1 MQYLGYPP
9 FPFTFCETRRLN
21 GGNARL
27 ITGEYRYNS
36 AVFPTLAS
44 NSYNWV
50 VATPAY
56 LNNAPWDLNATN
68 TTLKERGNEEV
79 MGLLRDSG
87 LPSLQPLA
95 ASINQAPWP
104 TFEDIATMQ
113 NAVRNGTGFTKLSR
127 LDCLEQYSSPFGDRS
142 DIILVARDSITINNG
157 NNSVLACGTQGAV
170 DKGAHKGNHPGE
182 WMCRQSNTFSCK
194 KLAAHGYESE
204 DQKLSAIADWNIVG
218 YEIDYCMASYRPTGN
233 RCGVVYSY
241 RIMIG
246 Q

>member
-1 MQYLGYPP
+1 MGK
-9 FPFTFCETRRLN
+9 
-21 GGNARL
+21 
-27 ITGEYRYNS
+27 YRYNS

-50 VATPAY
+50 VVTPEY

-68 TTLKERGNEEV
+68 KTLREAGNKEV
-79 MGLLRDSG
+79 LGLKGDSG
-87 LPSLQPLA
+87 LPVMQPLA

-104 TFEDIATMQ
+104 TYEDIAQMQ
-113 NAVRNGTGFTKLSR
+113 TAVRNVTGPTKLSP
-127 LDCLEQYSSPFGDRS
+127 LDCLEQYSTPFGDRS
-142 DIILVARDSITINNG
+142 DVILIAQNTNTTKSA
-157 NNSVLACGTQGAV
+157 NNSLLACGTQGSV
-170 DKGAHKGNHPGE
+170 DKGAHKGNHSGE

-204 DQKLSAIADWNIVG
+204 DQKISAIAHWNIVG

-241 RIMIG
+241 RIMVG
-246 Q
+246 K